1 MESRATI
8 ASFLL
13 VGASNRSEI
22 SVRIGDGQCGA
33 SWEKEI
39 SKRLVDVGCLMLF
52 VHQNVSNVFSYC
64 PFCRVEVALKLQ
76 QI

>member
-13 VGASNRSEI
+13 VGAGNRSEI
-22 SVRIGDGQCGA
+22 SVGIGDRQRGA
-33 SWEKEI
+33 SWEEKI

-64 PFCRVEVALKLQ
+64 PFCTELKLP
-76 QI
+76 